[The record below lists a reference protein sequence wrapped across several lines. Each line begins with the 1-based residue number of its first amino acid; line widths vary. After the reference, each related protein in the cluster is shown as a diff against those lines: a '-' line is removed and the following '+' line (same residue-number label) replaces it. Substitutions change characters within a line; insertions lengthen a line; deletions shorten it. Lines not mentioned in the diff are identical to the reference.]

1 MTETFKKGDIVKLK
15 NGNSPQKVYDVRFGV
30 DGRMLLMTIYLSSER
45 YYESNHQSA
54 SSKWRHA
61 DRFEHYHHQPKAE
74 ELFPPQYQKETTMTQ
89 NPDLYQLKDAPARFG
104 TVMTTS
110 SGTPV
115 RNSQGHLILEM
126 KGEGGKV
133 EAFPEDKLELVT
145 PYTIQLTRL
154 STSGEKEN
162 NAAINVIGEP
172 GQVQKDDVLL
182 ELNSGTLWRVTELD
196 SKCRSARENKSKWIK
211 IATEMVKFGV

>member
-1 MTETFKKGDIVKLK
+1 MT
-15 NGNSPQKVYDVRFGV
+15 
-30 DGRMLLMTIYLSSER
+30 
-45 YYESNHQSA
+45 A
-54 SSKWRHA
+54 
-61 DRFEHYHHQPKAE
+61 
-74 ELFPPQYQKETTMTQ
+74 
-89 NPDLYQLKDAPARFG
+89 DLYQLKDTPDRFG

-154 STSGEKEN
+154 GINGEKDS
-162 NAAINVIGEP
+162 ASVHLIGEP
-172 GQVQKDDVLL
+172 GQVEKNDVLL
-182 ELNSGTLWRVTELD
+182 ELNSGSIWRVTELD

-211 IATEMVKFGV
+211 IATEMVRFGAQ